1 MRKTICLFTAI
12 LLIVGFFT
20 ACDPTGK
27 DPLHAE
33 LRLVPLTT
41 GDMGKAI
48 SDKEGQMYLPLS
60 EVNSILAKH
69 AAADI
74 DFGEVKATK
83 TLQYVLM
90 NVGNTDV
97 YDITFEAGDLVI
109 YPSHIGLIP
118 TPEEGGD
125 LVALPIVSVIKE
137 HVIPLDGVGS
147 LLDMETGAFNDMLSL
162 SYNYNIADT
171 AGVDTFDITDEYT
184 VEGIKKGA
192 FMDIYL
198 SGVHITDYVYNAEQ
212 ITVNGFLEPVPS
224 IGTFRTSQMDSITVE
239 NNGNTPM
246 QVRILNSYLMEYGSV
261 LDTVLHEGESI
272 EIGGLLRGGVWVQ
285 DAGSYE
291 GTLLNGNILLFGAMV
306 DQPYV
311 FEAYGK
317 LWVEGYCVMAFNEDY
332 DPSY

>member
-1 MRKTICLFTAI
+1 MAFLVIM
-12 LLIVGFFT
+12 GFFT

-41 GDMGKAI
+41 GDLGKAI
-48 SDKEGQMYLPLS
+48 TDDKGLTYLPAS
-60 EVNSILAKH
+60 ELPGVLAKR
-69 AAADI
+69 AVADI
-74 DFGEVKATK
+74 DFGDVKATK

-97 YDITFEAGDLVI
+97 YDITFAANDLVI

-125 LVALPIVSVIKE
+125 LVALPIVSVTKE

-162 SYNYNIADT
+162 SYNYDITDT
-171 AGVDTFDITDEYT
+171 AGTEAFDITDEYT
-184 VEGIKKGA
+184 VEGVKRGA
-192 FMDIYL
+192 IMDIYL
-198 SGVHITDYVYNAEQ
+198 SGVHINDYVYRAEE
-212 ITVNGFLEPVPS
+212 ITVTGFLEPVPS
-224 IGTFRTSQMDSITVE
+224 IGTFRNSQMDSITVA
-239 NNGNTPM
+239 NNGNAPM

-261 LDTVLHEGESI
+261 LDTVLSEGETI
-272 EIGGLLRGGVWVQ
+272 EIGGLLRGGIWVQ
-285 DAGSYE
+285 DGGSYS
-291 GTLLNGNILLFGAMV
+291 GTLLNGDILLIGADK

-311 FEAYGK
+311 FEAFGK
-317 LWVEGYCVMAFNEDY
+317 LWAEGFCVMAFSEDY
-332 DPSY
+332 DPAY